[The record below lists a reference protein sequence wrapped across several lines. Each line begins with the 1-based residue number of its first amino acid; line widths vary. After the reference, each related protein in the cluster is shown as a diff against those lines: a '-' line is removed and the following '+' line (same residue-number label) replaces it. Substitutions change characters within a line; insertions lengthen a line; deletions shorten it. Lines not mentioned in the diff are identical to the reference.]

1 MISTRSDEPY
11 SSRLFRQLQ
20 FLLDDLSLK
29 LEEFELFAVCT
40 GPGSFTGLR
49 VGLAAVKG
57 WGEVYHTPIA
67 AISGLEAVA
76 AQSRCG
82 AGVVIPVLDARRGQ
96 VYVGRYRCESGPA
109 AEEWVAESDE
119 SVMTPAEFVE
129 YLAILEKKLAT
140 TATLGVVTPY
150 PALLA
155 NALEEF
161 RKSSAWGRKILVE
174 SVSAV
179 LAPPVGRLGIVHA
192 RQNRLTDALG
202 LDANYVRRSD
212 AELNWKGKA
221 AL

>member
-1 MISTRSDEPY
+1 MVSTRSDEAY

-20 FLLDDLSLK
+20 FLLDELSLH
-29 LEEFELFAVCT
+29 LEEFELLAVCT

-57 WGEVYHTPIA
+57 WAEVYRKPIA

-76 AQSRCG
+76 VQSRCG
-82 AGVVIPVLDARRGQ
+82 VDVVIPVLDARRGQ
-96 VYVGRYRCESGPA
+96 IYVGRYRRENGGA
-109 AEEWVAESDE
+109 SDE
-119 SVMTPAEFVE
+119 WLAEREDAVMTPGEFVE
-129 YLAILEKKLAT
+129 ELASLEKELAP
-140 TATLGVVTPY
+140 TATVGVVTPY
-150 PALLA
+150 PILLA
-155 NALEEF
+155 SFLDEF
-161 RKSSAWGRKILVE
+161 RASGAWGRSILVE

-179 LAPPVGRLGIVHA
+179 LAPPIGRLGIVRA
-192 RQNRLTDALG
+192 RQNRLADALS